1 MIIIRKVSSFQII
14 FFQFPFINFYIL
26 NLIVQENNLT
36 ENFQAVPRKKLFL
49 KRRFEKSD
57 LTKALI
63 PYKSLD
69 KDRFGRSL
77 TYSSSSRTQK
87 VENSSKQ
94 CDTTDSAIPR
104 FKLSH
109 RGLNFVYL
117 VLILCVVCFGYN
129 AINGGSK
136 KCDLSSV
143 TVNPELL
150 GKKLQHYLY
159 GQPMAAT
166 LIMNEIRELEIT
178 IEHLS
183 VLILLGGSGTGKT
196 WTTLLVCI
204 ITFIT

>member
-1 MIIIRKVSSFQII
+1 
-14 FFQFPFINFYIL
+14 
-26 NLIVQENNLT
+26 VQENNLT

-49 KRRFEKSD
+49 KRRLEKSD

-77 TYSSSSRTQK
+77 TYSSSSKTLK

-94 CDTTDSAIPR
+94 CYTTDSAIPH

-117 VLILCVVCFGYN
+117 FLLLCVVHFGYY

-143 TVNPELL
+143 TINPELL
-150 GKKLQHYLY
+150 GKQLQHYLH
-159 GQPMAAT
+159 GQPMASH
-166 LIMNEIRELEIT
+166 LIMNELRELEIST
-178 IEHLS
+178 EHLS

-204 ITFIT
+204 IIFVISSLHKLNYYLHFQRNVKHI